1 MAYKLEGGIYCI
13 TCLINGR
20 KYVGAT
26 RKFAERKYHHFHAL
40 RKGTHRNDFLQRSFD
55 KYGECNFEFTV
66 LEIIANNSPMHE
78 REVHWIKSLDTFNN
92 GFNLTLGGE
101 ITKQSEY
108 TKKKRSESLKGA
120 NNPMHGKNGELN
132 PRCKTTAD
140 IVIKARTMIKQ
151 GINDSD
157 IMGECNLSHNQYYKI
172 KHYRTWK
179 HIVV

>member
-26 RKFAERKYHHFHAL
+26 RRFSERKYHHFHTL

-55 KYGECNFEFTV
+55 KYGEENFEFQV
-66 LEIIANNSPMHE
+66 LESVEHGKPLHE
-78 REVHWIKSLDTFNN
+78 LEVHWIKTLDTFNN

-108 TKKKRSESLKGA
+108 TKKKRSESLKGK
-120 NNPMHGKNGELN
+120 NNPMYGRNGELN
-132 PRCKTTAD
+132 PKCKTTAET
-140 IVIKARTMIKQ
+140 VINARKMIKQ
-151 GINDSD
+151 GLPDLE
-157 IMGECNLSHNQYYKI
+157 IMEKCKLSHNQYYKI
-172 KHYRTWK
+172 KHNRTWK